1 MSTEKSA
8 INTQQYQGYQEHV
21 YPAPVGGQPVGQT
34 VVVVEERD
42 DFVPACMGTGF
53 CGFVGLCFF
62 GCCCNTPTGR
72 VGAAT
77 GCFFNASIAFILCF
91 VLLIISAKYCSGSGS
106 DSGVCK
112 LPMMKSLG
120 ILFAN
125 LFVACLFVVLANAI
139 RKTYV
144 VKLQLRKGQR
154 GLVV

>member
-8 INTQQYQGYQEHV
+8 INTQEYQGYQEHV

-53 CGFVGLCFF
+53 CGLVGLCFF

-77 GCFFNASIAFILCF
+77 GCIINGSIAFILYF
-91 VLLIISAKYCSGSGS
+91 VLMLVYVQDCDDSGS
-106 DSGVCK
+106 DSGVCA
-112 LPMMKSLG
+112 LPMMKSSG
-120 ILFAN
+120 ILIADIMIAGIAIIASV
-125 LFVACLFVVLANAI
+125 LFR
-139 RKTYV
+139 RKYASE
-144 VKLQLRKGQR
+144 LQQR
-154 GLVV
+154 QNGMIV

>member
-42 DFVPACMGTGF
+42 DFVSACMGTGF
-53 CGFVGLCFF
+53 CGLTGLCFF

-77 GCFFNASIAFILCF
+77 GCIINGGIAFIVYL
-91 VLLIISAKYCSGSGS
+91 VLLIIYEKDCDDSGS
-106 DSGVCK
+106 DSGVCA

-120 ILFAN
+120 ILIA
-125 LFVACLFVVLANAI
+125 
-139 RKTYV
+139 YV
-144 VKLQLRKGQR
+144 VVAAVIIFASIIFRKKYIRELQQR
-154 GLVV
+154 QNGMIV